1 MKKRIIAWCLLIGFV
16 FLIVNILIIK
26 KFLEVSFI
34 VYMAIC
40 AYFLMTMKQ
49 RNF

>member
-1 MKKRIIAWCLLIGFV
+1 MRKRIIAWCLLIGFV
-16 FLIVNILIIK
+16 LLIVNILILK

-40 AYFLMTMKQ
+40 AYYLVTMKQ
-49 RNF
+49 KNF